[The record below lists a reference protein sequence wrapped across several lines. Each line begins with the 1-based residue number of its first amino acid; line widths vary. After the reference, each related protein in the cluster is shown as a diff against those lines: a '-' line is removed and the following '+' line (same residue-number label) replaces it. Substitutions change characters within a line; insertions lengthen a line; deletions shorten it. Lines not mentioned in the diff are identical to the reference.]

1 MHWSVTGATTVVI
14 DGSPDEIDG
23 LITVTPTETRDF
35 MLVALRRM
43 MSVVQRAIT
52 IEVIGFPPEGSP
64 VLDYVAVAAVLET
77 LRGKRI
83 EQIGVEWPFH
93 FRGDAGA
100 RECGEALWAPC

>member
-14 DGSPDEIDG
+14 DGSQDEIDG

-64 VLDYVAVAAVLET
+64 VLDYVAVATVLET
-77 LRGKRI
+77 LR
-83 EQIGVEWPFH
+83 
-93 FRGDAGA
+93 
-100 RECGEALWAPC
+100 